1 MLRALRA
8 KTVFI
13 GQSEA
18 PVGGGGS
25 STLTPLQKAL
35 QTQQVGA
42 VKALL
47 ADPATVLSSTPTG
60 KEFRAQ
66 KSQESRTKY
75 LAQERF
81 RRTNYADGCMP
92 PLVLAAKQSCIDPE
106 KTAEILALLL
116 AEPRVTVDPAIGAL
130 AAKFSYNCEAPLAVL
145 KGDPR
150 TGLDEWE
157 VGKDPTA
164 LNLGVALAIGTF

>member
-1 MLRALRA
+1 MKMGWRFGVDGGRSLKNDKTGVPKCQNQALKIA
-8 KTVFI
+8 WC
-13 GQSEA
+13 
-18 PVGGGGS
+18 
-25 STLTPLQKAL
+25 
-35 QTQQVGA
+35 
-42 VKALL
+42 
-47 ADPATVLSSTPTG
+47 
-60 KEFRAQ
+60 
-66 KSQESRTKY
+66 

-130 AAKFSYNCEAPLAVL
+130 AAKFAYNSAAPLAVL

>member
-1 MLRALRA
+1 M
-8 KTVFI
+8 
-13 GQSEA
+13 GC
-18 PVGGGGS
+18 GS

-66 KSQESRTKY
+66 KSQESRMKY
-75 LAQERF
+75 LQAQERF

-130 AAKFSYNCEAPLAVL
+130 AAKYTYNSAAPLAVL

-164 LNLGVALAIGTF
+164 LNLGAALAIGTF